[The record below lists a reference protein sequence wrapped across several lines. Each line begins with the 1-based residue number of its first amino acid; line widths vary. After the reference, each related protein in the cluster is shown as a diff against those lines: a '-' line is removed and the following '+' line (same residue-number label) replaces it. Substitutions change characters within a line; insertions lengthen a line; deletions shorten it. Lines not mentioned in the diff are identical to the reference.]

1 MESYSGL
8 SIFDT
13 KGTEYLLVIGY
24 LLVLI
29 IFWKISNKQ
38 IKLNVLAPK
47 MLSNLSP
54 KILNIPQG
62 LFYNKAHTW
71 AHLEKSG
78 IATIGMDDFLQHV
91 TGRVDFVKLK
101 KPGEIINKGDLLT
114 EIDQGSKR
122 LRIFSP
128 VSGKIMD
135 TNSLLYGQPEVVNE
149 DPYEK
154 GWVYKIKPTNWVAET
169 KSYYFAEEA
178 IKWATK
184 EVDRFK
190 EFLVNKPVDNNS
202 VEPSLI
208 LLQDG
213 GELRDNILSELSGEI
228 WIDFQREFLDF
239 PDQTE

>member
-8 SIFDT
+8 SLFDT
-13 KGTEYLLVIGY
+13 KGTEYLFVIGY

-29 IFWKISNKQ
+29 VFWRISNKQ
-38 IKLNVLAPK
+38 LKINVLAPK
-47 MLSNLSP
+47 MLSNLSTS
-54 KILNIPQG
+54 ILNIPKG
-62 LFYNKAHTW
+62 LFYNKTHTW

-78 IATIGMDDFLQHV
+78 MATIGMDDFLQHV
-91 TGRVDFVKLK
+91 TGKVDFVNLK
-101 KPGEIINKGDLLT
+101 SPGEIIKKGDLLT

-135 TNSLLYGQPEVVNE
+135 TNALLYAQPEVVNE

-154 GWVYKIKPTNWVAET
+154 GWVYKIQPSNWIAET

-190 EFLVNKPVDNNS
+190 EFLAKEPIVNNS
-202 VEPSLI
+202 VEPSLV

-228 WIDFQREFLDF
+228 WIDFQKEFLDF
-239 PDQTE
+239 SDQEE